1 MRGLGGHTFTDGNKR
16 TMFDTFKSLSSA
28 MNLGINMTDDQI
40 WNIIN
45 RISGGELSGV
55 ENIRNAIFGN

>member
-1 MRGLGGHTFTDGNKR
+1 
-16 TMFDTFKSLSSA
+16 MFDTFKSLSSA